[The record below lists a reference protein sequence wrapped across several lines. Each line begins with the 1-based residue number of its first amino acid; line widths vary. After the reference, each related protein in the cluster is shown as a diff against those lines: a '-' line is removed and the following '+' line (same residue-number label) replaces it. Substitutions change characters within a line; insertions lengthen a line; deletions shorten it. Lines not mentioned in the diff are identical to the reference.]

1 MVLTSD
7 QLGSK
12 SDNEKSCYTDATIT
26 DTKDSVSDLML
37 PCNSYDSSDWLKICL
52 YKYGTCPSIK
62 SCMKQYL
69 IFICNYHSMK
79 CRNKQSCQVQPKSI
93 PQSWEQAANS
103 RFSFYRKLHKDIF
116 DFLIDAWWYLWT
128 NCSEVILTFIKFQT
142 PHQEFTIQSLYALL
156 WCMLHCSTSSQLGTK
171 LIFRKSL
178 SCLVAN
184 LSTSIKP
191 RLSTSTQIMSKYFSF
206 FCFLH
211 F

>member
-1 MVLTSD
+1 MFLYRPWLFQNLLNFNFQNTSETLAVFIRQFGLT
-7 QLGSK
+7 
-12 SDNEKSCYTDATIT
+12 
-26 DTKDSVSDLML
+26 
-37 PCNSYDSSDWLKICL
+37 KICL
-52 YKYGTCPSIK
+52 YKYGAYPSIK

-79 CRNKQSCQVQPKSI
+79 CRNKQSCQVQPKSMS
-93 PQSWEQAANS
+93 QSWEQAANS

-171 LIFRKSL
+171 LIFRK
-178 SCLVAN
+178 
-184 LSTSIKP
+184 
-191 RLSTSTQIMSKYFSF
+191 
-206 FCFLH
+206 
-211 F
+211 

>member
-1 MVLTSD
+1 MVPTSD
-7 QLGSK
+7 QLGPK

-37 PCNSYDSSDWLKICL
+37 PCNSSDSSDWLKICL

-69 IFICNYHSMK
+69 IFICDYHSMK
-79 CRNKQSCQVQPKSI
+79 CRNKQSCQFRQKDYSQFRNKQLI
-93 PQSWEQAANS
+93 TDFHFTESCS
-103 RFSFYRKLHKDIF
+103 KDIF

-128 NCSEVILTFIKFQT
+128 NCPEVKSKLMKFHT
-142 PHQEFTIQSLYALL
+142 PHQEFTIQNLYALL
-156 WCMLHCSTSSQLGTK
+156 WCKLHRSTSSQLGTK
-171 LIFRKSL
+171 LIFRKYL
-178 SCLVAN
+178 SCLMAN

-191 RLSTSTQIMSKYFSF
+191 RLSTSTQIMSKWFSF